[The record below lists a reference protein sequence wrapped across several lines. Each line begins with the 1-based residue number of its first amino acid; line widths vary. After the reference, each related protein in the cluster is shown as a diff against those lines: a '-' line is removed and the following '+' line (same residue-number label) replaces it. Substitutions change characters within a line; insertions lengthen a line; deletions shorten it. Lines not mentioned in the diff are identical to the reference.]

1 MFPAWFSFT
10 RLDITDSVAWS
21 GRIGTGLPCGMSSVS
36 SRRMNTSDSLTR
48 FVNLRVELHN
58 EKAALESRLDEITR
72 VLGGSVPAA
81 KAQAPAPANLAPK
94 SQQRTMSAATRAKI
108 AAAVKARWARTKG
121 TASTPAKKQK
131 PVISAAGI
139 ERIRAAQKARWAKLK
154 AEKTA

>member
-1 MFPAWFSFT
+1 
-10 RLDITDSVAWS
+10 
-21 GRIGTGLPCGMSSVS
+21 MSSVS

-58 EKAALESRLDEITR
+58 EKAALESRLAEITR
-72 VLGGSVPAA
+72 VLGGSVLAA
-81 KAQAPAPANLAPK
+81 KAPQAQAPAPANPAPK

-108 AAAVKARWARTKG
+108 AAAVKARWAKTKG

-139 ERIRAAQKARWAKLK
+139 ERIRAAQKARWARIK

>member
-1 MFPAWFSFT
+1 
-10 RLDITDSVAWS
+10 
-21 GRIGTGLPCGMSSVS
+21 
-36 SRRMNTSDSLTR
+36 MNTSDSLTR

-58 EKAALESRLDEITR
+58 EKAAVESRLAEITR

-81 KAQAPAPANLAPK
+81 KAQAPAPANLAPANPAPK

-108 AAAVKARWARTKG
+108 AAAVKARWAKTKG